1 MSDKSDVIRIIA
13 CAVFK
18 PALDYLGISRKRRR
32 TVRLTYLPANLHF
45 HPHDLRDRLLEEIT
59 NAQQRGEQVICLY
72 GDCFPGIDDFCEEQG
87 VLKVPGSCC
96 YEMLLGTGRFV
107 QALEKTAGTYFL
119 ERCLLENFEEY
130 CAAPLELHD
139 GEMREWLFQHYQTIL
154 YVRQPAD
161 PHLIPKAR
169 GLAEFLDLSLEI
181 MDADY
186 SHLERELIE
195 AIWYHVRSL
204 GRQNGRL
211 KGTKV

>member
-1 MSDKSDVIRIIA
+1 MSNKTNVTRIIA

-45 HPHDLRDRLLEEIT
+45 RPHDLRDRLSEEIA
-59 NAQQRGEQVICLY
+59 NAHQRGERVICLY
-72 GDCFPGIDDFCEEQG
+72 GDCFPGIDYFCEELG

-96 YEMLLGTGRFV
+96 YEMLLGTPRFL
-107 QALEKTAGTYFL
+107 QALDKTAGTYFL

-130 CAAPLELHD
+130 CAVPLELYD
-139 GEMREWLFQHYQTIL
+139 EEMKECLFQHYQTIL

-161 PHLIPKAR
+161 PDLIPKACR
-169 GLAEFLDLSLEI
+169 LAEFLSLSLEI

-186 SHLERELIE
+186 SYLERELIK

-204 GRQNGRL
+204 GGQNGRV
-211 KGTKV
+211 KATKP

>member
-1 MSDKSDVIRIIA
+1 MSNKSNVTRIIA

-32 TVRLTYLPANLHF
+32 TVRLTYLPTNLHF
-45 HPHDLRDRLLEEIT
+45 RPNDLRDRLSEEIA
-59 NAQQRGEQVICLY
+59 NAHQKGERVICLY
-72 GDCFPGIDDFCEEQG
+72 GDCFPGIDYFCEERG

-96 YEMLLGTGRFV
+96 YEMLLGTPRFM
-107 QALEKTAGTYFL
+107 QALDKTAGTYFL

-130 CAAPLELHD
+130 CAVPLELYD
-139 GEMREWLFQHYQTIL
+139 EEVRQCLFQHYQTIL

-161 PHLIPKAR
+161 PDLTSKAY
-169 GLAEFLDLSLEI
+169 GLAEFLNLSLEI

-186 SHLERELIE
+186 SYLERDLIE
-195 AIWYHVRSL
+195 AICYHITGV
-204 GRQNGRL
+204 GGHNGGS